1 MKKAIVLLCLLLSV
15 FLTACGKKDITDDQ
29 AVSAIQKYCYAEIP
43 GLEDYV
49 KAEEYP
55 VYWEVESSDEK
66 EIVVLFRS
74 YTGSLTRYYI
84 DRASGETTVTE
95 FVPGIM
101 TEEEPSEESLNVR
114 DYMD

>member
-15 FLTACGKKDITDDQ
+15 FLTACGEKEITDDQ

-55 VYWEVESSDEK
+55 AYWEVESSDEK

>member
-1 MKKAIVLLCLLLSV
+1 M
-15 FLTACGKKDITDDQ
+15 
-29 AVSAIQKYCYAEIP
+29 
-43 GLEDYV
+43 
-49 KAEEYP
+49 
-55 VYWEVESSDEK
+55 
-66 EIVVLFRS
+66 FRS